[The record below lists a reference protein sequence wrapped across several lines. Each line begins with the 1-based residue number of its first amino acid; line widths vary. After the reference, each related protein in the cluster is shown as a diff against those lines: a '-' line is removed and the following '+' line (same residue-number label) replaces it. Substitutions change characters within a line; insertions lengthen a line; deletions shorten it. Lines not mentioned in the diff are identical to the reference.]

1 MYLRKS
7 LLFNNDEIWV
17 KKNNANVGSFDRA
30 EVREL
35 VGLYLLNIL
44 KKEFGENN
52 IGLYKRWP

>member
-1 MYLRKS
+1 M
-7 LLFNNDEIWV
+7 
-17 KKNNANVGSFDRA
+17 GSFDIA

-52 IGLYKRWP
+52 IGLYKR